1 MISGAIWLR
10 EPDLVRCHPV
20 VCTQGFVVER
30 LMGRC
35 AALSPVFSSSRVN
48 VASVRLHMG
57 HTDTSINNIWS
68 NYWISTSCKH
78 LPCNAGKFRRSELLL
93 SALIVGQRVKPTQ
106 RLESLINTQHSL
118 LSHFQSVS
126 TSCVLIL
133 LQKKLI
139 TWTKTRRKKHCN
151 CCYVITADPL
161 VLLRDCSVKTPPCL
175 QSVQLKLMHVK

>member
-20 VCTQGFVVER
+20 VCTWGFVVER

-78 LPCNAGKFRRSELLL
+78 LPCNVGKSRRSELLL
-93 SALIVGQRVKPTQ
+93 SALIVGHRVKPTQ
-106 RLESLINTQHSL
+106 RLESLINTPHSL

-133 LQKKLI
+133 LQKNWSRGQKPAERSTAIAVTWSQLI
-139 TWTKTRRKKHCN
+139 RSFYRVIVQWRRRLAYSPYN
-151 CCYVITADPL
+151 
-161 VLLRDCSVKTPPCL
+161 
-175 QSVQLKLMHVK
+175 